1 VHRQRVDRACEFRRQ
16 KRIYHAMA
24 LDPALPF
31 ECLRHDIYPEMR
43 LAARPV
49 ARVALMQMGF
59 VGDIEAFGRESFAQL
74 LCDVIFCGH
83 DLRNIVRYSP
93 RSMTVSIAVHRR
105 GDVYSATVKNRV
117 KT

>member
-1 VHRQRVDRACEFRRQ
+1 
-16 KRIYHAMA
+16 MG
-24 LDPALPF
+24 
-31 ECLRHDIYPEMR
+31 

-49 ARVALMQMGF
+49 ARVALVQMRF
-59 VGDIEAFGRESFAQL
+59 IHDIEAFRRESFAQL
-74 LCDVIFCGH
+74 LCDLIFCGH

-105 GDVYSATVKNRV
+105 GDVYSATVKIYV